1 MLARLFRQAW
11 LWSAYWRLYP
21 LWDALEQVIPE
32 IEQPPEPGM
41 RWNVQYRLHRL
52 VIEIRDP
59 QLTRRQVLAPG
70 VPPHG
75 ASEEGSMS
83 GSHFLV
89 LRPHQLPAPPARL
102 GGRDS
107 ELSALDQML
116 AIPGHG
122 QVTIVVSGA

>member
-21 LWDALEQVIPE
+21 LWDALRQVIPE

-70 VPPHG
+70 VPPRG

-89 LRPHQLPAPPARL
+89 LRPHQLPAPPAWL

>member
-70 VPPHG
+70 VPPRG

-83 GSHFLV
+83 ASHF
-89 LRPHQLPAPPARL
+89 RY
-102 GGRDS
+102 
-107 ELSALDQML
+107 
-116 AIPGHG
+116 
-122 QVTIVVSGA
+122 